1 MNQLINLYV
10 FRHGETQWNA
20 LKKFQGHTDIP
31 LNDTGKS
38 QAQTLVAK
46 FKSLQ
51 PEICISSDLIRAV
64 ETAKIGL
71 SDFDISYVYSALLRE
86 SHLGD
91 VEGLEQQ
98 TIIDR
103 YGQDILTRWRSI
115 KKEDLSMSFPN
126 GETKLQHTQ
135 RVRKYIQEFI
145 KNNSHYQK
153 IAVSTHGGSVVRLV
167 HSCMNAP
174 VESITIPNCC
184 LYHVQYDMQTDDFVF
199 VGQL

>member
-1 MNQLINLYV
+1 MNKFVDLYV

-31 LNDTGKS
+31 LNETGKN
-38 QAQTLVAK
+38 QAQSLISK
-46 FKSLQ
+46 FKTLQ
-51 PEICISSDLIRAV
+51 PEICISSDLVRAV

-71 SDFDISYVYSALLRE
+71 SDFDISYVYSAFLRE

-98 TIIDR
+98 MIIDK
-103 YGQDILTRWRSI
+103 YGSDILTRWRSI

-126 GETKLQHTQ
+126 GETKLQHTE
-135 RVRKYIQEFI
+135 RVIKYIQDFI

-167 HSCMNAP
+167 HSCLNAP
-174 VESITIPNCC
+174 VDSITIPNCC
-184 LYHVQYDMQTDDFVF
+184 LYHVQYDLNAEDFIF